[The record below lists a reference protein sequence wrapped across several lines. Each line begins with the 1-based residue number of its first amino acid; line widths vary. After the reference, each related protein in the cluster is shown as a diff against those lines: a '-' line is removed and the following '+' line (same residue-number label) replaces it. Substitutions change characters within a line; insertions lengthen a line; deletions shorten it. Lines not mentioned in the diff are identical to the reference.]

1 MFVKMTLLDSL
12 LDGIPREENLKVPGV
27 DKRSATCSL
36 FPEMSDI
43 SPQPTQRAFHGND

>member
-43 SPQPTQRAFHGND
+43 SPQPTQRAFHRND